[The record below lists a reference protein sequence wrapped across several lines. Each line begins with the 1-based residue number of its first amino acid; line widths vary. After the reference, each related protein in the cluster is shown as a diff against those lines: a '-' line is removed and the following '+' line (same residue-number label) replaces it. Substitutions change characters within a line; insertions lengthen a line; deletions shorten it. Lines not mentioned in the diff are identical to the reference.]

1 MGAQIIQNHMEF
13 LARMERHETVHK
25 IKELDPS
32 LAFEMASSDL
42 PCGHIQC
49 RKQGARSVAFV

>member
-13 LARMERHETVHK
+13 LARMECHETVHK

-32 LAFEMASSDL
+32 LAFEMANVPAVTITSSSR
-42 PCGHIQC
+42 CNRRITMG
-49 RKQGARSVAFV
+49 

>member
-1 MGAQIIQNHMEF
+1 MEF